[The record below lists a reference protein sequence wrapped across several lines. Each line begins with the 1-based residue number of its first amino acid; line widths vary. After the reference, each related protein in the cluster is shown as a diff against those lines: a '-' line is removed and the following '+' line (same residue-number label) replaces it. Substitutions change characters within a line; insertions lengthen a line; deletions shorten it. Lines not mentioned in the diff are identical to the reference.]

1 MKVNLWFYN
10 IYVRDQPQYIFEEY
24 LHLVEEVN
32 DYILSYFTTNKELNN
47 GYTVLTKNWKVLDR
61 ESSLI
66 FYDSPLKSF
75 ENICNIWE
83 NGINIQ
89 GLPNKL
95 NTCYLIGYF
104 FLKLFVLQESFSSN
118 VPVVHQYT
126 RVPRL
131 QIILINLYIILNSNK
146 TK

>member
-126 RVPRL
+126 RVSRL